1 MLSESADTEGEAK
14 MKTILAIGI
23 WLFLIGS
30 LLAAL
35 RLLLVSK
42 VREARLAAVVACLSS
57 AWLVCGTAYPWI
69 VGPHHSS
76 LRYVIIAMNL
86 LAVTLTATALGRN
99 AASAAFPIGTCVW
112 IGLGWIYALIVST
125 SIA

>member
-1 MLSESADTEGEAK
+1 
-14 MKTILAIGI
+14 MKTTLVIGV

-35 RLLLVSK
+35 KVLFVSEA
-42 VREARLAAVVACLSS
+42 REARIAAMVACLSS
-57 AWLVCGTAYPWI
+57 AWLVCGTAYPGV
-69 VGPHHSS
+69 VGPHYSS
-76 LRYVIIAMNL
+76 LRYVIIAGNL
-86 LAVTLTATALGRN
+86 LAVALSAAVLGRN
-99 AASAAFPIGTCVW
+99 VASGTIPVGTCIW